1 MDARILRELELDAVA
16 RLYAPLPEASPA
28 SAAAGSLPAKAPPVP
43 VRAVFVEGLE
53 WLVAAG
59 GEGEGPFTGHE
70 GRLVDG
76 MLAAAGGA
84 RAEGD
89 PMPLG
94 QAMARRP
101 RLVLVLGSAAA
112 GELLEA
118 PGPVETLRG
127 TVFRVGE
134 VPAVVTFHPAE
145 LLEACQKKLFAW
157 EDLLFARRSAHAA

>member
-16 RLYAPLPEASPA
+16 RLYAPLPEAT
-28 SAAAGSLPAKAPPVP
+28 AATAADSMPPRAPPVP

-59 GEGEGPFTGHE
+59 GEGEGPFTGPE
-70 GRLVDG
+70 GRLVEG

-89 PMPLG
+89 PMSLE
-94 QAMARRP
+94 QAMARAP
-101 RLVLVLGSAAA
+101 RLVLVLGTAAA

-118 PGPVETLRG
+118 PGPLETLRG
-127 TVFRVGE
+127 TVFRIGE

-145 LLEACQKKLFAW
+145 LLEACEKKLFAW
-157 EDLLFARRSAHAA
+157 EDLLFARRSARAA